1 MVGVVDAPVPVA
13 VLEKPTSAA
22 WSGGVLESSA
32 ANASIAR
39 YLRAGEGMAGFM
51 DLAWKVCAV
60 LFVLVAAAW
69 ALGILPGAYRLF

>member
-22 WSGGVLESSA
+22 WSGGENSA

-39 YLRAGEGMAGFM
+39 YLRAGEDMAGFM